1 MRLIRERAGFGAL
14 VVIAVTVA
22 GTDLWTKALAVDRL
36 SDGTVHA
43 VLPMLDLRLAFNH
56 GISFSLLPAH
66 DATSLVVLLALQ
78 GMLTALVAGLAFRA
92 TGASEGVGFAI
103 MTGGALGNL
112 IDRCADGRVTDFL
125 DLHPAEVHWFTF
137 NMADIWISLGAA
149 LIAWE
154 AVGKPGRPRPPAPL
168 DPAALRAP

>member
-1 MRLIRERAGFGAL
+1 
-14 VVIAVTVA
+14 
-22 GTDLWTKALAVDRL
+22 
-36 SDGTVHA
+36 
-43 VLPMLDLRLAFNH
+43 
-56 GISFSLLPAH
+56 
-66 DATSLVVLLALQ
+66 
-78 GMLTALVAGLAFRA
+78 
-92 TGASEGVGFAI
+92 